1 MFKKLFLLIIFVC
14 FSFLLI
20 NCKTLIKTV
29 EYRQIEKPNTDLF
42 KSLDDLVDMNNYLV
56 LSYTSN
62 MIIENYTY
70 ELKMESQ
77 RSFNMMSPTGTSTSI
92 DCLIIVEKN
101 NEIVARIYSTD
112 GKKKANLMANG
123 FRGNANVKI
132 IVLNRPSRRDLVDA
146 YNKMM
151 NGKI

>member
-1 MFKKLFLLIIFVC
+1 
-14 FSFLLI
+14 
-20 NCKTLIKTV
+20 V

-92 DCLIIVEKN
+92 DCLIIVEK
-101 NEIVARIYSTD
+101 
-112 GKKKANLMANG
+112 KQ
-123 FRGNANVKI
+123 
-132 IVLNRPSRRDLVDA
+132 
-146 YNKMM
+146 
-151 NGKI
+151 